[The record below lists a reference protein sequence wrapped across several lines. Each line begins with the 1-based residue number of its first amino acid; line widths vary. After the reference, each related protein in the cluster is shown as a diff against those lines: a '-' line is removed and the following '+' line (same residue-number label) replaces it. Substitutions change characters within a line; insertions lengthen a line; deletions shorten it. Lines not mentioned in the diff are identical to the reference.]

1 MCVSAALGGFS
12 FLCAFPGLTVKWE
25 KEDLQLEKRI
35 SVPEDIYNQ
44 GCVKDVDEALEVNAE
59 SVGV

>member
-1 MCVSAALGGFS
+1 MKVQIIKLSPSL
-12 FLCAFPGLTVKWE
+12 E
-25 KEDLQLEKRI
+25 KSVIKKRI